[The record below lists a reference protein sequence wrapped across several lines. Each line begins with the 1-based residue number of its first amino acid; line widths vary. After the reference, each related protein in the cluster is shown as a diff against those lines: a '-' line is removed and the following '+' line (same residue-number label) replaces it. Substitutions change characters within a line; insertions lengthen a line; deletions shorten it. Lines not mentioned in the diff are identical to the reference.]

1 MIKKTISTVSLTSLL
16 LLASCASENTTPT
29 KNPFN
34 ALTLK
39 ENLIEGKTSQTE
51 MLQSFG
57 APDIVTESSSK
68 EDIWTYSQ
76 VKRESSGGSIGAGL
90 LGFIPLAG
98 APLAGIYGSVNKD
111 ESSSKTV
118 TLIVYFDKKKVLK
131 SYSLSKVKI

>member
-1 MIKKTISTVSLTSLL
+1 MIKKIISALSMTSLL
-16 LLASCASENTTPT
+16 LLVSCASESTTNI

-39 ENLIEGKTSQTE
+39 ENLIEGKTTQTQ
-51 MLQSFG
+51 MLQAFG

-76 VKRESSGGSIGAGL
+76 VKRESTGGSVGAGL
-90 LGFIPLAG
+90 LGFIPVAG
-98 APLAGIYGSVNKD
+98 VPLAGIYGSVNKD

-118 TLIVYFDKKKVLK
+118 TLMVYFDKKKVLK
-131 SYSLSKVKI
+131 SYSLNKVKI